1 MEEPGDAEEPDD
13 AGEPDN
19 AGEPDDAEEP
29 DDVEEPDDTEV
40 PEIPEDPQIPNDLG
54 TPDNP
59 EPSPPAI
66 LPAERATPPEA
77 ARAVGAVLLLEP
89 EDDVAEISQGDQLIQ
104 WMEEHKRAGGKA
116 VLTQD
121 VRIDSP
127 YRYSYVRGGKPV
139 EIDTG
144 GYTLIIE
151 DYVYLEGFS
160 NLTIDVYKRQIYSY
174 EQLYDNIW
182 NEPLNESRHNV
193 QARIASVRQKLF
205 DLCPG
210 KEYIQ
215 TVRRKGYQ
223 FVP

>member
-1 MEEPGDAEEPDD
+1 M
-13 AGEPDN
+13 
-19 AGEPDDAEEP
+19 
-29 DDVEEPDDTEV
+29 
-40 PEIPEDPQIPNDLG
+40 
-54 TPDNP
+54 
-59 EPSPPAI
+59 
-66 LPAERATPPEA
+66 
-77 ARAVGAVLLLEP
+77 GAVLLLEP

-160 NLTIDVYKRQIYSY
+160 NLTIHGTGGSGDALIRVAPGPWIVRL
-174 EQLYDNIW
+174 EN
-182 NEPLNESRHNV
+182 PSR
-193 QARIASVRQKLF
+193 
-205 DLCPG
+205 
-210 KEYIQ
+210 
-215 TVRRKGYQ
+215 
-223 FVP
+223 